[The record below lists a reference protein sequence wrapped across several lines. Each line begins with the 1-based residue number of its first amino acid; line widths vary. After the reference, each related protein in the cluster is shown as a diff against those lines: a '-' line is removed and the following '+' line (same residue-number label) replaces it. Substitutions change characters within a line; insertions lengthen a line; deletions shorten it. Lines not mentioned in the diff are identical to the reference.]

1 MPTIKARKNSSSP
14 WETVK
19 ALPQTGT
26 VRYDQTQSLSDDQK
40 ALARQN
46 IGADGAVSYLTNQVL
61 TEQEKANARNN
72 IGVTDSTIT
81 HTSVSDSFIID
92 NSYGATGTVF
102 TAQSAGYYI
111 IGFHALM
118 TANDGYLMELMV
130 DSEVIAS
137 QDTQAGN
144 FANVCAFRRLEAG
157 NKVKFLVRRG
167 STETRYGTY
176 VVAYCKL

>member
-46 IGADGAVSYLTNQVL
+46 IGVS
-61 TEQEKANARNN
+61 
-72 IGVTDSTIT
+72 DSTIT
-81 HTSVSDSFIID
+81 PVTVSDSFTIND
-92 NSYGATGTVF
+92 SYGATGVVF
-102 TAQSAGYYI
+102 TAQSTGYYI
-111 IGFHALM
+111 IGFHAIM
-118 TANDGYLMELMV
+118 TANDSYLMELMV
-130 DSEVIAS
+130 DDEVIAS
-137 QDTQAGN
+137 QDTQSGN
-144 FANVCAFRRLEAG
+144 FANVCAFRHLEAS

-167 STETRYGTY
+167 SNETRYGTY
-176 VVAYCKL
+176 VVSYCKL